1 MRIQQESA
9 KGKQTQKIAIVT
21 DSGADIPPSSDNLN
35 IHVVPVR
42 YHFGNI
48 GYIDK
53 VSQTTEEFY
62 KELKTNPVHPKT
74 SQPTPGDFR
83 RQYQFLS
90 TLSLMLRQPL
100 FRLLM

>member
-1 MRIQQESA
+1 M
-9 KGKQTQKIAIVT
+9 
-21 DSGADIPPSSDNLN
+21 
-35 IHVVPVR
+35 R

-53 VSQTTEEFY
+53 VSQSSEEFY
-62 KELKTNPVHPKT
+62 QELRTNPVHPKT

-90 TLSLMLRQPL
+90 THYKSVISIHLSQKLSGTYQSALTAT
-100 FRLLM
+100 

>member
-1 MRIQQESA
+1 MVLVPEKHSNISFNNEVIES
-9 KGKQTQKIAIVT
+9 
-21 DSGADIPPSSDNLN
+21 DSLN

-53 VSQTTEEFY
+53 VSQSPREFFQ
-62 KELKTNPVHPKT
+62 ELKVNPIHPKT

-83 RQYQFLS
+83 RLYHYLTS
-90 TLSLMLRQPL
+90 HY
-100 FRLLM
+100 